1 VKDSKLTNVSFVV
14 NDVSKRAGGYG
25 YNYSY
30 GYGYSQ
36 TNDKKSWWKKMFKS

>member
-1 VKDSKLTNVSFVV
+1 VSFVI

-30 GYGYSQ
+30 GYGYGQ
-36 TNDKKSWWKKMFKS
+36 NDKKSWWKKMFKS